1 MTSWF
6 GMQKA
11 LKVLVWFQVTIILLL
26 INLTVLSLYHSSNT
40 RKDTSSTDITLA
52 PQRGSGKVL
61 GTSIESSDA
70 RSLLLRLFIERYQPN
85 SPFLPLTDYLVAT
98 ADTYQI
104 DFRLIPAIAMCESN
118 LGAKIPSK
126 DSYNA
131 WGIAVYTGQLKGKK
145 FTDWKQAIDWV
156 GKFIREK
163 FYNRSITDLNEI
175 GAIWAP
181 PSVTNN
187 DSWARCVE
195 GFMDKIR

>member
-1 MTSWF
+1 
-6 GMQKA
+6 MQKA

-26 INLTVLSLYHSSNT
+26 VNLTVLSLYHSTDT
-40 RKDTSSTDITLA
+40 RGNNNNSSDITLA
-52 PQRGSGKVL
+52 PQQGSGKVL
-61 GTSIESSDA
+61 GTSIEGSDA
-70 RSLLLRLFIERYQPN
+70 RSLLLKLFIERYQSD
-85 SPFLPLTDYLVAT
+85 SPFLPLTDYFITT

-118 LGAKIPSK
+118 LGTHIPAH

-131 WGIAVYTGQLKGKK
+131 WGIAVYTGQQNGKM
-145 FTDWKQAIDWV
+145 FNDWEHAIDWV

-163 FYNRSITDLNEI
+163 FYNRSIINLEEI

-187 DSWARCVE
+187 NSWARCVT